1 MEACPYCGWPVDPE
15 HTPWCPD
22 CGNRMPWPT
31 EEIVGDLVVV
41 LALVTLMLAGA
52 LVWFVMAQG
61 WL

>member
-1 MEACPYCGWPVDPE
+1 
-15 HTPWCPD
+15 
-22 CGNRMPWPT
+22 MPWPT